1 MDTIITEEVN
11 AGKRKKR
18 LLVSII
24 CLVVL
29 AAGIWLIRAYFKPAL
44 TKAEFTT
51 AIAEK
56 GDIENTINAT
66 GEILPEFEEAL
77 TSPINASIRNVA
89 MDAGNKITAGQ
100 SILTL
105 DKSAAQTDFDK
116 LKFLIESK
124 ENEIEKLKLDLEK
137 SFYDIK
143 SNNNIKQLRISNL
156 TDAVSNTKKTI

>member
-11 AGKRKKR
+11 AHKKKKMI
-18 LLVSII
+18 LISII
-24 CLVVL
+24 CLTAVV
-29 AAGIWLIRAYFKPAL
+29 AGIWIIRTYFKPSL

-56 GDIENTINAT
+56 GNIENTINAT
-66 GEILPEFEEAL
+66 GEILPEFEEVL
-77 TSPINASIRNVA
+77 TSPINASIRNVI

-116 LKFLIESK
+116 LKFQIESK
-124 ENEIEKLKLDLEK
+124 ENEIRKLKLDLEK

-143 SNNNIKQLRISNL
+143 
-156 TDAVSNTKKTI
+156 